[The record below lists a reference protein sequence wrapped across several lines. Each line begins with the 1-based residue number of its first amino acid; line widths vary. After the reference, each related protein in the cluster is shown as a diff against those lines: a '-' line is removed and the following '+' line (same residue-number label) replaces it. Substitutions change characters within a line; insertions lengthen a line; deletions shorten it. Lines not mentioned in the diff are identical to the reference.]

1 MSPHYRGLG
10 IVWSLNETSGTNI
23 TEQWVLA
30 WNLYY
35 RGFVNGPIRS
45 YWKIKSSSSLLQY
58 KHGEILKDLT
68 MLNHR
73 ILKKIWNNIQLLLL
87 DFIQFFKA
95 NFSYLVSS
103 PWFRSAVV
111 VESDYLKKGKETNLE
126 DTLTLRRDLRN
137 RVSEDSK
144 LLDTVASLLTVS
156 FTERERQWLAHAG
169 PIQKCSF

>member
-1 MSPHYRGLG
+1 M
-10 IVWSLNETSGTNI
+10 
-23 TEQWVLA
+23 
-30 WNLYY
+30 
-35 RGFVNGPIRS
+35 
-45 YWKIKSSSSLLQY
+45 LQY
-58 KHGEILKDLT
+58 KHGEILQDLT

-126 DTLTLRRDLRN
+126 DTLRRDLRN

-156 FTERERQWLAHAG
+156 FTERERQ
-169 PIQKCSF
+169 